1 MNMATLK
8 PIRAKD
14 VPERQ
19 QIVLMVMGRKGTVK
33 KNNQLYR
40 FVLTVIDI
48 FNHFVWLHLLTS
60 KSSKV
65 VAKKM
70 EGT

>member
-19 QIVLMVMGRKGTVK
+19 QIVLMAMGRK
-33 KNNQLYR
+33 R
-40 FVLTVIDI
+40 DC
-48 FNHFVWLHLLTS
+48 
-60 KSSKV
+60 
-65 VAKKM
+65 
-70 EGT
+70 